1 MGFSAFGSSRR
12 TPSARSSSG
21 RGTLPGRK
29 PGTFVRRARWRT
41 DSSIWRRTRSAGN
54 STSRTTD
61 ERSAGRVVTFICPVS
76 ASIIGSTEYRGVG
89 RFLRFVAFFAVLVAA
104 FVLIALPL
112 LLGPLL
118 TQMVR
123 NAGVQADMLSVS
135 VAPFD
140 PTLLLGHA
148 RKITLIASGVEESP
162 ARIGSVNLSIGD
174 ASYFDRSFET
184 VTGSIDDV
192 TVTVNDAPVHI
203 GDVTVDGPADAAN
216 ATAQLSASDTDRLI
230 RLAGQRA
237 GLTIDEVHVGDS
249 GVTVKVSGI
258 ESNAK
263 LAVSGGALVLDPG
276 VGGAIVLL
284 QPAPSDPWQ
293 LKEAWVD
300 ADGLNVRAVVD
311 MTQLI
316 DRVDKL
322 S

>member
-1 MGFSAFGSSRR
+1 
-12 TPSARSSSG
+12 
-21 RGTLPGRK
+21 
-29 PGTFVRRARWRT
+29 
-41 DSSIWRRTRSAGN
+41 
-54 STSRTTD
+54 
-61 ERSAGRVVTFICPVS
+61 
-76 ASIIGSTEYRGVG
+76 VG
-89 RFLRFVAFFAVLVAA
+89 RFLRFLAFFAVLVAV

-123 NAGVQADMLSVS
+123 NAGVQADTLSVS

-140 PTLLLGHA
+140 PTLLLGRAH
-148 RKITLIASGVEESP
+148 RITLIASGVEESP

-174 ASYFDRSFET
+174 ASYFDRSFQT
-184 VTGSIDDV
+184 VAGTIDDV

-203 GDVTVDGPADAAN
+203 GDVSVDGPSDAAS
-216 ATAQLSASDTDRLI
+216 ATAHLSATDTDRLI

-237 GLTIDEVHVGDS
+237 GLTIDAVHVGDT

-258 ESNAK
+258 ESNAR

-276 VGGAIVLL
+276 VGEAIVLL

-293 LKEAWVD
+293 LKEAWVS
-300 ADGLNVRAVVD
+300 ADGLNVRAIVD

-316 DRVDKL
+316 KRVAEAA
-322 S
+322 